1 MTVSDTTIPN
11 PSFPS
16 PNTTTH
22 FFPARLVNTSSWL
35 AAWGAQIQNLR
46 KILRKIFASRKNLAR
61 KIPAAKSAQNLR
73 KIHAEI
79 PPAKSTQNLR
89 KIYAKSTQNPRRNPA
104 RPHKSHTAGET
115 WARSRR
121 ACRQNTGPPA
131 TISKLL
137 SNRLP
142 LCKSVCTANL

>member
-89 KIYAKSTQNPRRNPA
+89 RNPA

>member
-79 PPAKSTQNLR
+79 PHAHTNLTQRARLGR
-89 KIYAKSTQNPRRNPA
+89 DLGGLVGKIQDLQQR
-104 RPHKSHTAGET
+104 
-115 WARSRR
+115 
-121 ACRQNTGPPA
+121 
-131 TISKLL
+131 
-137 SNRLP
+137 
-142 LCKSVCTANL
+142 